1 MKRARHQFQPKESA
15 LLCQF
20 TRKGR
25 TFLASWYTD
34 HPWVTLCTGRLKV
47 FCVYCRYAKAHNLLT
62 FSLHNHDAF
71 GLTRFGN
78 YKKAVE
84 KFNSHSASK
93 AHQEAVMK
101 CSAVSRPSIQ
111 SNMNTQLQKDQRLRR
126 SGLVKQIKAIRFLT
140 RQGLALRGHHDK
152 DGNLYQLLRAWADDD
167 SVVMAW
173 LRAGRF
179 LSHDHVNEVI
189 TLMGHDVLRK
199 IIARVQHGDPAWYAL
214 IADEATDVTYAE
226 QLNISVRYVDKDF
239 VIHEDS
245 LGLCRLPST
254 DAATISSVIKD
265 VLLRT
270 SLPLSLCRGQAYD
283 GAATMQGVR
292 SGVATRLRAEEP
304 AAIPVHCLAHSL
316 NLCLQDAGRK
326 ITLIRDSVDVV
337 KEIVKLVNF
346 SSKRKSLF
354 SSKVAQL
361 DEEEQEGH
369 GTIKPNSTLHQRVK
383 SENDFWYISLRVIC
397 FLHC

>member
-1 MKRARHQFQPKESA
+1 MQLNEDCKAAAASSSSGFLTGDGGEEMCLCEGCQLNEKGTTPFQPKESA

-25 TFLASWYTD
+25 IFLASWYKE
-34 HPWVTLCTGRLKV
+34 HPCVTLCASRLKV

-71 GLTRFGN
+71 ALTGFDN

-111 SNMNTQLQKDQRLRR
+111 SNMDTQLQKNQRLRR

-140 RQGLALRGHHDK
+140 RQGLALRGHLDK
-152 DGNLYQLLRAWADDD
+152 DGNLYQLPRAWADDD
-167 SVVMAW
+167 SVVKAW

-199 IIARVQHGDPAWYAL
+199 A
-214 IADEATDVTYAE
+214 
-226 QLNISVRYVDKDF
+226 
-239 VIHEDS
+239 
-245 LGLCRLPST
+245 
-254 DAATISSVIKD
+254 
-265 VLLRT
+265 
-270 SLPLSLCRGQAYD
+270 
-283 GAATMQGVR
+283 
-292 SGVATRLRAEEP
+292 
-304 AAIPVHCLAHSL
+304 
-316 NLCLQDAGRK
+316 
-326 ITLIRDSVDVV
+326 
-337 KEIVKLVNF
+337 
-346 SSKRKSLF
+346 
-354 SSKVAQL
+354 
-361 DEEEQEGH
+361 
-369 GTIKPNSTLHQRVK
+369 
-383 SENDFWYISLRVIC
+383 
-397 FLHC
+397 